1 MPNTTHIESENK
13 NWGWFDKKFDSSGN
27 GTIYTQ
33 LTWRLRCAM
42 LRIWFIQRARN
53 ACKRSNKKKRGTM
66 SLQIISSVALLHIFH
81 SQFVRHFP
89 DFQLQSLC
97 AFETLKVLKIWY
109 LVPWVF
115 LSYELS
121 ISCVLGRAKIFG
133 DFRRNDFWN
142 IWANSWVT

>member
-1 MPNTTHIESENK
+1 MEITVC
-13 NWGWFDKKFDSSGN
+13 
-27 GTIYTQ
+27 Y
-33 LTWRLRCAM
+33 M

-53 ACKRSNKKKRGTM
+53 ACKRSNKIWKKRGTM

-109 LVPWVF
+109 SAMGLSVLWIINF
-115 LSYELS
+115 LLCHFFLLQYQEKIRYTA
-121 ISCVLGRAKIFG
+121 ISQKSA
-133 DFRRNDFWN
+133 DQFWN
-142 IWANSWVT
+142 ENTRNAYIGRKWRIWWGFIASDWAWAHL